1 MLLKKRHA
9 PTWIFLKKFPECYN
23 YPMAYD
29 FKVFDKR
36 IAEIT
41 ERLSKELAGV
51 RTGRAGPAILDGVLV
66 ESYGTRVPITQ
77 VANIS
82 IEDARTL
89 RIVPWDKSLAKE
101 IEKAITSANL
111 GLSVGMDEKGIRV
124 FFPELTSERRVSL
137 VKLAKEKVEEL
148 RTALRAARDDVWS
161 DIQKLEREGKMPE
174 DDKFKAKED
183 MQKRVDAANA
193 AFDTALA
200 RKEKEIAG

>member
-1 MLLKKRHA
+1 
-9 PTWIFLKKFPECYN
+9 
-23 YPMAYD
+23 MAYD

-66 ESYGTRVPITQ
+66 ESYGTRVSITQ

-148 RTALRAARDDVWS
+148 RTALRAARDEVWS
-161 DIQKLEREGKMPE
+161 DIQKLEREGNMPE

-193 AFDTALA
+193 VFDTALA